1 MGIFMLP
8 RLTAGAKLFLIMLFG
23 GGFML
28 IALIAYMLT
37 PSASSTQHFRR
48 ALPVKL
54 NCDQHDFIFEG
65 NGEEAKERIQ
75 QLRTQRYAHYCLK
88 RVGERQWDVYAKE

>member
-1 MGIFMLP
+1 MFP
-8 RLTAGAKLFLIMLFG
+8 RLTAGAKLFLIILFG

-37 PSASSTQHFRR
+37 PVASSTQHFKR
-48 ALPVKL
+48 ALPVRL
-54 NCDQHDFIFEG
+54 NCDEHDFIFEG

-75 QLRTQRYAHYCLK
+75 QLRTQRYDHYCLK

>member
-1 MGIFMLP
+1 MGIVMFP
-8 RLTAGAKLFLIMLFG
+8 RLTDGAKLFLIILFG

-37 PSASSTQHFRR
+37 PSTSSTQHFRR
-48 ALPVKL
+48 VLPVRL

-65 NGEEAKERIQ
+65 NGEEAKERIM
-75 QLRTQRYAHYCLK
+75 QLRAQRYDHYCLK
-88 RVGERQWDVYAKE
+88 QVSERQWDVYAK

>member
-8 RLTAGAKLFLIMLFG
+8 RLTPGAKLFLIILFG

-28 IALIAYMLT
+28 IALIAYMFT
-37 PSASSTQHFRR
+37 PSASSTQHLRR

-54 NCDQHDFIFEG
+54 NCDQHDFIFEA

-75 QLRTQRYAHYCLK
+75 QLRTQRYDHYCLK
-88 RVGERQWDVYAKE
+88 RVGERQWDVYAK

>member
-1 MGIFMLP
+1 MGIVMLL
-8 RLTAGAKLFLIMLFG
+8 RLTAGAKLFLIILFG

-28 IALIAYMLT
+28 IALVAYMLT

-48 ALPVKL
+48 ALPVRL

-75 QLRTQRYAHYCLK
+75 QLRKRHYDHYCLK
-88 RVGERQWDVYAKE
+88 QVGERQWDVYAK

>member
-1 MGIFMLP
+1 MFP
-8 RLTAGAKLFLIMLFG
+8 RLTAGAKLFLVILFG

-48 ALPVKL
+48 ALPVRL
-54 NCDQHDFIFEG
+54 NCDEHDFIFEG
-65 NGEEAKERIQ
+65 NGEEAKEHIR
-75 QLRTQRYAHYCLK
+75 QLRTRHYAHFCLK
-88 RVGERQWDVYAKE
+88 RVGERQWDVYAK

>member
-1 MGIFMLP
+1 MFP
-8 RLTAGAKLFLIMLFG
+8 RFTVCAKLFLIILFG

-28 IALIAYMLT
+28 IALVAYMLT
-37 PSASSTQHFRR
+37 PSASSTQHFRKD
-48 ALPVKL
+48 LPVKL

-75 QLRTQRYAHYCLK
+75 QLRKRHYDHYCLK
-88 RVGERQWDVYAKE
+88 QVGERQWDVYAK

>member
-1 MGIFMLP
+1 MGIVMFP
-8 RLTAGAKLFLIMLFG
+8 KLTAGAKLFLIILFG

-28 IALIAYMLT
+28 IALVAYMLT
-37 PSASSTQHFRR
+37 PSASSTQPFRR

-65 NGEEAKERIQ
+65 NGEGAKERIQ
-75 QLRTQRYAHYCLK
+75 QLRTQRYDHYCLK
-88 RVGERQWDVYAKE
+88 RVGERQWYVYAK

>member
-1 MGIFMLP
+1 MLP
-8 RLTAGAKLFLIMLFG
+8 RLTAGAKIFLIMLFG

-28 IALIAYMLT
+28 IGLIAYMLT
-37 PSASSTQHFRR
+37 PSASITQHFRR

-65 NGEEAKERIQ
+65 NGEEAKERIP
-75 QLRTQRYAHYCLK
+75 QLRTQRYDHYCLK
-88 RVGERQWDVYAKE
+88 RVGERQWDVYAK

>member
-1 MGIFMLP
+1 MLP
-8 RLTAGAKLFLIMLFG
+8 RLTAGAKIFLIMLFG

-28 IALIAYMLT
+28 IGLIAYMLT

-75 QLRTQRYAHYCLK
+75 QLRTQRYDHYCLK
-88 RVGERQWDVYAKE
+88 RVGERQWDVYAK

>member
-1 MGIFMLP
+1 MLP
-8 RLTAGAKLFLIMLFG
+8 RLTPGAKLFLIILFG

-48 ALPVKL
+48 ALPVRL

-65 NGEEAKERIQ
+65 NGEDAKEHIQ
-75 QLRTQRYAHYCLK
+75 QLRTRH
-88 RVGERQWDVYAKE
+88 